1 MWLKK
6 KTDSSCKQL
15 WTGAV
20 GSGGAAF
27 TLAPL
32 VVGITGRAGAPA
44 SWPVGLALGGGAV
57 GVAAW
62 VAGLALAGNGGVA
75 AWVTGLAL
83 AGIGGIAL
91 GGNSAASPLS
101 TDFGTGTLGFTLTN
115 WSYKIP
121 AGSAD
126 TALLKEVG
134 GDEEELEAPVE
145 QGAGS
150 RLKIPS
156 LHVKHGMK
164 ILPNQKARP
173 YIYIYIYLS
182 LSPSL

>member
-1 MWLKK
+1 M
-6 KTDSSCKQL
+6 
-15 WTGAV
+15 
-20 GSGGAAF
+20 
-27 TLAPL
+27 
-32 VVGITGRAGAPA
+32 
-44 SWPVGLALGGGAV
+44 
-57 GVAAW
+57 AAW

-83 AGIGGIAL
+83 T
-91 GGNSAASPLS
+91 GNSAASPLS

-156 LHVKHGMK
+156 HSVGT
-164 ILPNQKARP
+164 RP
-173 YIYIYIYLS
+173 ACETWNENITKSESSTLYIYISLS
-182 LSPSL
+182 LSLSQNSL